1 LKPRLIA
8 VVGPTASGKS
18 DLAVRLCQRLDG
30 EVVSADSVQIYRRF
44 DIGSAKPTA
53 SERAGVPHHLIDAFD
68 ALDAVDAARFV
79 QLGRSHISDI
89 LARRKTPVLC
99 GGTFLWVRAL
109 VYGLANAPA
118 ADEAIRARH
127 RSEAEQFGRAW
138 LHARLREIDPES
150 YARLAPNDLV
160 RVSRALEVHEL
171 TGTPLSALQA
181 SHGFREADYAVRFV
195 GIRHEPAL
203 LAARIER
210 RVLEMFERGWLDE
223 VRGLL
228 ADGYAEAR
236 ALRSVGYRQ
245 VAEALGSGRIDRAEL
260 TTQVVRATRIFVRR
274 QLTWL
279 RDEPVTWLAPDAVDA
294 FDPNGPEPARPAER
308 PEGEAPPT

>member
-1 LKPRLIA
+1 LKPRLLA

-18 DLAVRLCQRLDG
+18 ELAVRLCRRLDG

-53 SERAGVPHHLIDAFD
+53 VERGGVPHHLIDAFD
-68 ALDAVDAARFV
+68 PLEPVDAARFV
-79 QLGRSHISDI
+79 ELGRSRIADI
-89 LARRKTPVLC
+89 IARGKTPVLC

-109 VYGLANAPA
+109 IYGLAGAPG

-138 LHARLREIDPES
+138 LHARLREVDPES
-150 YARLAPNDLV
+150 HARLAPNDLV
-160 RVSRALEVHEL
+160 RVSRALEVYEL
-171 TGTPLSALQA
+171 TGKPLSQLQA
-181 SHGFREADYAVRFV
+181 SHGFREADYEFRFV
-195 GIRHEPAL
+195 GIRHEPAEL
-203 LAARIER
+203 GARIER
-210 RVLEMFERGWLDE
+210 RVLGMFERGWLDE
-223 VRGLL
+223 VRGLI
-228 ADGYAEAR
+228 ADGYGEAR

-245 VAEALGSGRIDRAEL
+245 VAAALSAGAVDLPEL
-260 TTQVVRATRIFVRR
+260 TTQVVRVTRVFVRR

-294 FDPNGPEPARPAER
+294 FDPGSACEAEGPA
-308 PEGEAPPT
+308 

>member
-18 DLAVRLCQRLDG
+18 ELAVRLCQRLDG

-68 ALDAVDAARFV
+68 PLEPVDAARFV
-79 QLGRSHISDI
+79 QLGRNRIADISS
-89 LARRKTPVLC
+89 RGKTPVLC

-109 VYGLANAPA
+109 VYGLAAAPA

-127 RSEAEQFGRAW
+127 RSEAEQFGRPW
-138 LHARLREIDPES
+138 LHARLREVDPQS
-150 YARLAPNDLV
+150 HARLAPNDLV
-160 RVSRALEVHEL
+160 RVSRALEVYEL
-171 TGTPLSALQA
+171 TGKPLSALQA
-181 SHGFREADYAVRFV
+181 SHGFREADYEVRFV
-195 GIRHEPAL
+195 GIRHEPAE

-210 RVLEMFERGWLDE
+210 RVLGMFERGWVDE
-223 VRGLL
+223 VRGLI
-228 ADGYAEAR
+228 ADGYAAAR

-245 VAEALGSGRIDRAEL
+245 LGEALAGGRLVSPGTELPEL
-260 TTQVVRATRIFVRR
+260 TAQVVRATRIFVRR

-279 RDEPVTWLAPDAVDA
+279 RDEPVTWLAPDRLDA
-294 FDPNGPEPARPAER
+294 LDGFER
-308 PEGEAPPT
+308 GNEHLMP